1 MRSTGLSRP
10 ALVLAILLCLTAGAC
25 GPFRL
30 PTFFGPRRSSL
41 EVVARTNR
49 LVLTVGAEDIVNMM
63 LGIGFTPQQVL
74 DLCEGLRN
82 ALMLS
87 GAAEIR
93 LGKQVQA
100 IFRVE
105 AGDYIWIATHRGD
118 IYVYDA
124 RYHRFGLREGQPL
137 GGS

>member
-1 MRSTGLSRP
+1 M
-10 ALVLAILLCLTAGAC
+10 
-25 GPFRL
+25 
-30 PTFFGPRRSSL
+30 
-41 EVVARTNR
+41 ARTNR
-49 LVLTVGAEDIVNMM
+49 LVLTLSADDVVNIM

-74 DLCEGLRN
+74 ELGEGLRN

-93 LGKQVQA
+93 LGKRQVQA

-105 AGDYIWIATHRGD
+105 SDDYIWIATHRGD

-124 RYHRFGLREGQPL
+124 RLHRFGLRQPQNQ
-137 GGS
+137 GG